1 MAKHGKRFAEVAKL
15 VDFNKL
21 YDPLE
26 ALELVGK
33 TSTTKF
39 VESVDLAVV
48 LGVNPKHAD
57 QNVRGATVMPAGLG
71 KTVRVLAFAKG
82 DKAREA
88 ELAGADI
95 VGAEELVAK
104 IQGGWM
110 DFDVAVATPDVM
122 GLVGRLGRVLGPRGL
137 MPNPRTGTVSMEIGK
152 AINEIKAGKA
162 EYRVDKAGVIH
173 VPIGKSDFSTEKL
186 AINME
191 AIMDALV
198 KARPAAAKG
207 TYIRSVTVSTTMGP
221 GIHVNPQKSTE
232 KIAPQ
237 A

>member
-1 MAKHGKRFAEVAKL
+1 MAKHGKRFADAAKL
-15 VDFNKL
+15 VDFNKF
-21 YDPLE
+21 YDPME
-26 ALELVGK
+26 ALELIAK
-33 TSTTKF
+33 ISTTKF

-82 DKAREA
+82 DKAKEA
-88 ELAGADI
+88 EAAGADF
-95 VGAEELVAK
+95 VGAEDLVAK

-110 DFDVAVATPDVM
+110 DFDIAVATPDVM

-152 AINEIKAGKA
+152 AINEIKSGKV
-162 EYRVDKAGVIH
+162 EYRVDKAGVVH
-173 VPIGKSDFSTEKL
+173 VPIGKANFTPEKL

-191 AIMDALV
+191 AIMDSLV

-207 TYIRSVTVSTTMGP
+207 TYIRSVTLSTTMGP
-221 GIHVNPQKSTE
+221 GIRINTQKATE
-232 KIAPQ
+232 KIATQ

>member
-26 ALELVGK
+26 ALELVSK

-82 DKAREA
+82 DKAKEA

-162 EYRVDKAGVIH
+162 EYRVDKAGVVH
-173 VPIGKSDFSTEKL
+173 VPIGKANFSAEKL

-207 TYIRSVTVSTTMGP
+207 TYIRSVTISTTMGP

>member
-1 MAKHGKRFAEVAKL
+1 MAKHGKRFAEAAKL
-15 VDFNKL
+15 VDSNKM
-21 YDPLE
+21 YDPME
-26 ALELVGK
+26 ALDLVVK

-82 DKAREA
+82 DKAKEA
-88 ELAGADI
+88 EAAGADI
-95 VGAEELVAK
+95 VGAEELVAQ

-152 AINEIKAGKA
+152 AINEIKAGKV
-162 EYRVDKAGVIH
+162 EYRVDKAGVVH
-173 VPIGKSDFSTEKL
+173 VPIGKANFTADKL

-207 TYIRSVTVSTTMGP
+207 TYIRSVTISTTMGP
-221 GIHVNPQKSTE
+221 GIHVNPQKAAE
-232 KIAPQ
+232 KFEPQ

>member
-26 ALELVGK
+26 ALELVSK

-82 DKAREA
+82 DKAKEA

-173 VPIGKSDFSTEKL
+173 VPIGKADFSAEKL

>member
-1 MAKHGKRFAEVAKL
+1 MKKQSKRFAEAAKL
-15 VDFNKL
+15 VDSDKI

-33 TSTTKF
+33 TSNVKF
-39 VESVDLAVV
+39 VETVDLAVV

-57 QNVRGATVMPAGLG
+57 QNVRGATSLPAGLG

-82 DKAREA
+82 DKAKEA
-88 ELAGADI
+88 EDAGADF
-95 VGAEELVAK
+95 VGAEDLVAK

-137 MPNPRTGTVSMEIGK
+137 MPNPRTGTVSLEIGK
-152 AINEIKAGKA
+152 AINEIKAGKV

-173 VPIGKSDFSTEKL
+173 VPIGKANFAVNDL

-191 AIMDALV
+191 AVMDALV
-198 KARPAAAKG
+198 KARPAATKG
-207 TYIRSVTVSTTMGP
+207 TYIRSVSISTTMGP
-221 GIHVNPQKSTE
+221 GIKVNPQKATE
-232 KIAPQ
+232 KLSTIA
-237 A
+237 